1 MTPALPWVTYANA
14 YISEKEVFLISIVSC
29 IGLGYYDP
37 GCAFEILGVSM
48 PDEMQLTRRDKN
60 ILSSKLAGLINRT
73 SN

>member
-14 YISEKEVFLISIVSC
+14 YISKKEVFLISIVSC
-29 IGLGYYDP
+29 ISLGYYDP
-37 GCAFEILGVSM
+37 GCAFEILGVLM